1 MRITAG
7 SSIGR
12 YRIDE
17 LIGVEDTGTLYRAF
31 DPRHGRRVALK
42 ILAPDEGTDKQ
53 DHVARFAQDARATA
67 LINHPNLVTVYD
79 VGIHDSATFV
89 VSELLDGHSLRS
101 RLEDG
106 PLPAASALGY
116 ARQIAEGLLAA
127 HRLGLVHRDL
137 RPENIF
143 VTLEER
149 VKILDF
155 GLAQWHEEVERLQD
169 PSRLAGAEMTFGSV
183 GYMSPEQ
190 IRGHALDARSD
201 LFSLGAIL
209 YEMVAGAPAFHK
221 RSTIE
226 TLDVILRDDP
236 PSLEGTDRVTSELEH
251 VIRHCLEK
259 DRGMRFQSARDLL
272 FALDLTSPSQPRRGP
287 RNRPRHDSLA
297 WLTLPVGSLFRLL

>member
-17 LIGVEDTGTLYRAF
+17 LIGARDSGTLYRAF
-31 DPRHGRRVALK
+31 DPQHNRAVALK
-42 ILAPDEGTDKQ
+42 ILAPDEGPSKQ

-67 LINHPNLVTVYD
+67 IINHPNLVTVYD
-79 VGIHDSATFV
+79 VGLHDGATFV
-89 VSELLDGHSLRS
+89 VSELLDGETLRA
-101 RLEDG
+101 RLDDG
-106 PLPAASALGY
+106 PLPAATALGY

-143 VTLEER
+143 ITLEER

-169 PSRLAGAEMTFGSV
+169 PSRLAGAGTSFGSV
-183 GYMSPEQ
+183 ACVSPEQ

-201 LFSLGAIL
+201 LFSLGALL
-209 YEMVAGAPAFHK
+209 YEMVAGAPAFHR
-221 RSTIE
+221 RSIIE
-226 TLDVILRDDP
+226 TLDAILRDEP

-272 FALDLTSPSQPRRGP
+272 FALDLASPSLPRRGALH
-287 RNRPRHDSLA
+287 RSRHDSLA
-297 WLTLPVGSLFRLL
+297 WLTLPVGSLFRLF

>member
-17 LIGVEDTGTLYRAF
+17 LIGIEDTGTLYRAF
-31 DPRHGRRVALK
+31 DPLHSRAVALK
-42 ILAPDEGTDKQ
+42 ILAPDEGPSKQ
-53 DHVARFAQDARATA
+53 DHFARFAQDARATA
-67 LINHPNLVTVYD
+67 IIDHPNLDTVHD
-79 VGIHDSATFV
+79 VGIHDGATFV
-89 VSELLDGHSLRS
+89 VSELLEGETLRA
-101 RLEDG
+101 RLDDG
-106 PLPAASALGY
+106 PLPAATALGY

-143 VTLEER
+143 ITLEER

-169 PSRLAGAEMTFGSV
+169 PSRLAGAGTTFGSV

-209 YEMVAGAPAFHK
+209 YEMVAGAPAFHQ

-226 TLDVILRDDP
+226 TLDAILRDDP

-272 FALDLTSPSQPRRGP
+272 FALDLTSPSQPRRGAQ
-287 RNRPRHDSLA
+287 NRTRHDSLA
-297 WLTLPVGSLFRLL
+297 WLTLPVGSLFRLF

>member
-17 LIGVEDTGTLYRAF
+17 LIGARDSATLYRAF
-31 DPRHGRRVALK
+31 DKQHNRAVALK
-42 ILAPDEGTDKQ
+42 ILAPDEGPSKQ

-67 LINHPNLVTVYD
+67 IINHPNLVTVYD
-79 VGIHDSATFV
+79 VGLHDGATFV
-89 VSELLDGHSLRS
+89 VSELLDGETLRA
-101 RLEDG
+101 RLDDG
-106 PLPAASALGY
+106 PLPAATALGY

-143 VTLEER
+143 ITLEER

-169 PSRLAGAEMTFGSV
+169 PSRLAGAGTSFGSV
-183 GYMSPEQ
+183 AYVSPEQ

-201 LFSLGAIL
+201 LFSLGALL

-221 RSTIE
+221 RSIIE
-226 TLDVILRDDP
+226 TLDAILRDEP

-272 FALDLTSPSQPRRGP
+272 FALDLTSPSPRRGALH
-287 RNRPRHDSLA
+287 RSRHDSLA
-297 WLTLPVGSLFRLL
+297 WLTLPVGSLFRLF